1 MRACRIARLEA
12 VVPAAPRDRLPPDPA
27 VLISW
32 RHRRQPLPSPSSHS
46 LTMSAPP
53 PYGAPPNPD
62 TRPLP
67 PGWVQQYD
75 NKCARARARGGDR
88 A

>member
-12 VVPAAPRDRLPPDPA
+12 VVPAAPRDWLPPDPA
-27 VLISW
+27 VLISLGVIA
-32 RHRRQPLPSPSSHS
+32 RNLPPLPPP
-46 LTMSAPP
+46 TMSAPP